1 MIGKITG
8 TFSGYYNNTA
18 IIDVHFNDGS
28 CIGYEVLM
36 KNSDITTIKDGE
48 LVTLYIK
55 EIIKEDDDVLY
66 GFLNFED
73 KCWFEELI
81 KLSGLGPKSALAI
94 LTTYSCENILMA
106 ITSNDCSFFSSV
118 SGIGSK
124 LANRIPNEMLKNIDK
139 INEKIFSFNNVNI
152 SSSKSKVV
160 SSNQHD
166 NNNKNNNNKKLFLDN
181 NDLANAKKKQANT
194 ECKNKSIKNK
204 KYEVK
209 TTTEQNNKTIIDDA
223 VNALTA
229 LGFSKQDV
237 YRDVFDIV
245 RQNNEQKTEDIIKK
259 FLQKREK

>member
-8 TFSGYYNNTA
+8 IFSGYYNNTA

-36 KNSDITTIKDGE
+36 KNNDIVAIKDEE

-139 INEKIFSFNNVNI
+139 INEKIINFNNGNNI
-152 SSSKSKVV
+152 CNPKSKSV
-160 SSNQHD
+160 S
-166 NNNKNNNNKKLFLDN
+166 NNHNNNKKLFLDN
-181 NDLANAKKKQANT
+181 NNLANAKKKQAST
-194 ECKNKSIKNK
+194 ECKNNKSIKNK

-209 TTTEQNNKTIIDDA
+209 TITEQNNKTIVDDA
-223 VNALTA
+223 VNALIT

-245 RQNNEQKTEDIIKK
+245 RQNNEQKTEDIVKK
-259 FLQKREK
+259 FLQNREK